1 MVLFLSTNDNGLIY
15 VSGLNDYLNE
25 ILDVLP
31 GIGIF
36 LSLYGDA
43 SMQLTQ
49 VIQNYFRNPNEREE
63 VWNRRVPSAHMSIKV
78 DYGLIF
84 NILWVMIQDEKKHLY
99 MNGEHFFVLV
109 QFVFFLK
116 NCWVC
121 LKGSAVNSLFDIKPP
136 TIKKYLDVD
145 EVLEPH

>member
-49 VIQNYFRNPNEREE
+49 VI
-63 VWNRRVPSAHMSIKV
+63 
-78 DYGLIF
+78 
-84 NILWVMIQDEKKHLY
+84 
-99 MNGEHFFVLV
+99 
-109 QFVFFLK
+109 
-116 NCWVC
+116 
-121 LKGSAVNSLFDIKPP
+121 
-136 TIKKYLDVD
+136 
-145 EVLEPH
+145 